1 MELSVL
7 QTTLISLIGTIAS
20 LAVGFG
26 AFSETTEQ
34 LVVSSA
40 GTLVSLGFS
49 LYSELRQRTKLAAA
63 TALANAAAKSDT
75 TALQRIA
82 ARN

>member
-26 AFSETTEQ
+26 AFSGTTEQ
-34 LVVSSA
+34 VIVSAA
-40 GTLVSLGFS
+40 GTLISLGFS
-49 LYSELRQRTKLAAA
+49 LYTELRAQTKVKAAIALNDPGYLRRTADRL
-63 TALANAAAKSDT
+63 
-75 TALQRIA
+75 
-82 ARN
+82 

>member
-7 QTTLISLIGTIAS
+7 ETTLISLIGTIAS

-34 LVVSSA
+34 LVVSTA
-40 GTLVSLGFS
+40 GTLISLGFS
-49 LYSELRQRTKLAAA
+49 LYTELRAQTKVKAA
-63 TALANAAAKSDT
+63 
-75 TALQRIA
+75 IA
-82 ARN
+82 AGDTKTLLRISQRN